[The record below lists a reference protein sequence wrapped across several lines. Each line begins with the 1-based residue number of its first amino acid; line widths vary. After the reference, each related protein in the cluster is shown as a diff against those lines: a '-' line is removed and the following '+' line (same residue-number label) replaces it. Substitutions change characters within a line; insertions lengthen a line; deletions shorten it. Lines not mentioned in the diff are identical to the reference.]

1 MDRRRQPRI
10 NAMFPVRMWGVDAYG
25 CPFLEVACARNVS
38 QDGVLLDGVRC
49 RLKPGEVVELQY
61 NGKQAQFI
69 VVWADEPDAQR
80 GGEIGLQVLGST
92 SCIWDVNLTRC
103 VSSAAVGTC

>member
-1 MDRRRQPRI
+1 MDRRRLPRI

-61 NGKQAQFI
+61 NGNQAQFI
-69 VVWADEPDAQR
+69 VVWAEEPDAQR
-80 GGEIGLQVLGST
+80 GGEVGLQVLGAKA
-92 SCIWDVNLTRC
+92 CIWDVNLARC
-103 VSSAAVGTC
+103 VSSVAAGSC